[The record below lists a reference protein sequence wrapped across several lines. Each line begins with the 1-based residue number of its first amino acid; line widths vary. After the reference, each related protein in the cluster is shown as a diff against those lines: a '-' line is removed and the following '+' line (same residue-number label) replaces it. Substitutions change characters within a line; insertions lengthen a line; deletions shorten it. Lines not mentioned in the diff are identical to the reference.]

1 MKLKTLALAGTAGL
15 VLSVAATGVAI
26 ADPVGAPQ
34 FRALA
39 GAGSDT
45 TDFVVQGL
53 SDVVVDGTGTKL
65 LGNYNAQGS
74 ATIKTK
80 ATGCEFA
87 RPNGSTAGRNA
98 LLASLNSSSPTFG
111 CLDFARSSNLALAPV
126 PAGSELTYIPFAT
139 DSLTYAVNV
148 NSSIPRNLSLD
159 ELKAIYRC
167 EVAGLNPLIPQA
179 GSGTRQSFLQLVGLT
194 ETTKGACVKDT
205 NNGQPVQ
212 EHDGRAITGPND
224 IAAFSVSQYIAQSFG
239 AQADRRGSAT
249 LGALDGKVPFTL
261 NTATTGARSVYNI
274 VPTAK
279 LTTQP
284 TQDVFVGPSSKV
296 CAATPTIQR
305 FGFAVA
311 ADCGSTTNR
320 TPTS

>member
-1 MKLKTLALAGTAGL
+1 VKLKTLALAGTAGL
-15 VLSVAATGVAI
+15 VLSVAATGIAV
-26 ADPVGAPQ
+26 ADPNGAPT
-34 FRALA
+34 FRQLA
-39 GAGSDT
+39 GVGSDT
-45 TDFVVQGL
+45 TDFVLQGL
-53 SDVVVDGTGTKL
+53 SDVVVSSTGEKL
-65 LGNYNAQGS
+65 IGSYNAQGTP
-74 ATIKTK
+74 TIKTK

-87 RPNGSTAGRNA
+87 RPNGSSAGRAA
-98 LLASLNSSSPTFG
+98 LLASLNSSSSTFG
-111 CLDFARSSNLALAPV
+111 CIDFARSSSLNLAAT

-139 DSLTYAVNV
+139 DSLTYAVNI
-148 NSSIPRNLSLD
+148 NSSIPRDLSLD

-167 EVAGLNPLIPQA
+167 EVAGMNPLIPQA

-239 AQADRRGSAT
+239 AQTDRRGSAT
-249 LGALDGKVPFTL
+249 LGALDGKLPFTL
-261 NTATTGARSVYNI
+261 NTDTTGARKVYNI
-274 VPTAK
+274 VPTAR
-279 LTTQP
+279 LSTQP

-296 CAATPTIQR
+296 CSATRTIQR

-311 ADCGSTTNR
+311 SDCGSTTNR

>member
-1 MKLKTLALAGTAGL
+1 MKLKTLALTGAAGL
-15 VLSVAATGVAI
+15 ALSLAATGVAI
-26 ADPVGAPQ
+26 ADPNGAPQ
-34 FRALA
+34 FRQLA
-39 GAGSDT
+39 GVGSDT
-45 TDFVVQGL
+45 TDFVLQGL
-53 SDVVVDGTGTKL
+53 SDVIVDGSGTKL
-65 LGNYNAQGS
+65 IGSYNAQGT
-74 ATIKTK
+74 AQIKTK
-80 ATGCEFA
+80 ATGCELA

-98 LLASLNSSSPTFG
+98 LLASLNPSSPTAG
-111 CLDFARSSNLALAPV
+111 CLDFARSSSLNLAAT

-139 DSLTYAVNV
+139 DSLTYAINI
-148 NSSIPRNLSLD
+148 NSTIPRDLSLD

-167 EVAGLNPLIPQA
+167 EVPGTNPLIPQA
-179 GSGTRQSFLQLVGLT
+179 GSGTRQSFLQLLGLT

-239 AQADRRGSAT
+239 AQTDRRGSAT
-249 LGALDGKVPFTL
+249 LGALDGKLPFTL
-261 NTATTGARSVYNI
+261 NTDTTGARKVYNI

-279 LTTQP
+279 LSTQP
-284 TQDVFVGPSSKV
+284 TQDVFVGPTSKV
-296 CAATPTIQR
+296 CSATGTIQR

-311 ADCGSTTNR
+311 NDCGSTTNR